1 MGQLYIGN
9 HLLSI
14 DEKGRMTIPAKFRK
28 DLGGKVVL
36 SLSFDGNLEIRSK
49 ASFKE
54 WAAFLNGQPQLNL
67 SAQQLRDAIFG
78 NSEEL
83 EIDQKGRIL
92 IPGQISK
99 VAGLDKQVNLIGA
112 GDRVRIISA
121 AKWIEFQSN
130 QTSTLLAA
138 AKKLDESK

>member
-1 MGQLYIGN
+1 VGQLYIGN

-54 WAAFLNGQPQLNL
+54 
-67 SAQQLRDAIFG
+67 
-78 NSEEL
+78 
-83 EIDQKGRIL
+83 
-92 IPGQISK
+92 
-99 VAGLDKQVNLIGA
+99 
-112 GDRVRIISA
+112 
-121 AKWIEFQSN
+121 
-130 QTSTLLAA
+130 
-138 AKKLDESK
+138 

>member
-1 MGQLYIGN
+1 M
-9 HLLSI
+9 
-14 DEKGRMTIPAKFRK
+14 
-28 DLGGKVVL
+28 
-36 SLSFDGNLEIRSK
+36 
-49 ASFKE
+49 
-54 WAAFLNGQPQLNL
+54 
-67 SAQQLRDAIFG
+67 RDAIFG

-121 AKWIEFQSN
+121 AK
-130 QTSTLLAA
+130 
-138 AKKLDESK
+138 